1 MLKVKAIEVL
11 FCTALNKAFFPF
23 RARDYG
29 GNSNSIIHGTLLTI
43 IGSVIAIRTLRK
55 FKK

>member
-11 FCTALNKAFFPF
+11 FCTALNQALFPF

-29 GNSNSIIHGTLLTI
+29 GNSNSITDGTLIMI
-43 IGSVIAIRTLRK
+43 IGSVIALRTLRK
-55 FKK
+55 LKN